1 MRSSR
6 WRLAAIG
13 SFGVLSYSVAQ
24 RTREI
29 GVRMAIGA
37 DRTDILTLVLRQAA
51 KFTAIGIAAGL
62 IAALVVARLF
72 DSLFFETTATDAL
85 SPSPHRSRALVFV
98 TLIAVII
105 PAGRAASVNPVE
117 ALALRVAINSSA
129 VA

>member
-1 MRSSR
+1 MTATLLGSFALLTLV
-6 WRLAAIG
+6 LAAIG

-37 DRTDILTLVLRQAA
+37 DRTDILALVLRQAA
-51 KFTAIGIAAGL
+51 KFTAIGIAAGMT
-62 IAALVVARLF
+62 AALVVARLF
-72 DSLFFETTATDAL
+72 DSLFFETTATDPVSL
-85 SPSPHRSRALVFV
+85 STSIAALVFV

-117 ALALRVAINSSA
+117 ALRSE
-129 VA
+129 